1 MGYKIKEARE
11 RAGLSQ
17 AELAEKAGVSR
28 SIINGLETGRAS
40 VTTTT
45 TIARIA
51 TALGVS
57 VDEIFFANS
66 V

>member
-1 MGYKIKEARE
+1 MGYRIKEARE
-11 RAGLSQ
+11 KAGLSQ
-17 AELAEKAGVSR
+17 SDLAEKAGVSR

-45 TIARIA
+45 TLAKIAKAI
-51 TALGVS
+51 GVS
-57 VDEIFFANS
+57 VDDIFFADG